1 MWTSRVIKF
10 IWTGIFSFIFIIL
23 ALQII
28 STIIMFIQNPDR
40 IGVTFPERAISDA
53 ARLTNGSQNEIDG
66 ECSTKGSYFE
76 KSVSC
81 EMRRTQHGK
90 ITDIILLEYTLM
102 FDSITSIADTR
113 ENLE

>member
-1 MWTSRVIKF
+1 MWASRIIKF
-10 IWTGIFSFIFIIL
+10 TWAAIFSFIFIVL
-23 ALQII
+23 ALLTI

-53 ARLTNGSQNEIDG
+53 ARLTHRSQNEIDG
-66 ECSTKGSYFE
+66 ECSIKGSYFE

-81 EMRRTQHGK
+81 EMTRTQDGK
-90 ITDIILLEYTLM
+90 ITDTILLEYTLM